1 MGPFKS
7 ATLVPEQ
14 FGPLQGVRILST
26 GTIVAE
32 PVAAGMAADMGAEVI
47 HIERPGGGEDWRHA
61 EFPIVAPDGELVAS
75 SWIQD
80 HRNMYHTTLDFS
92 TSEGREIF
100 LKLAERSDIWMES
113 SKARTYDKWGLDDAT
128 VLSAN
133 PGIVICHISGYG
145 QTGDPEHVARASYD
159 FTAQAFGGMM
169 NLVGNPEPDPP
180 TRAVPWTAD
189 YITALFCLWSTLAAY
204 IHAQRTGQGQ
214 VIDLAQYEAVHRIL
228 SGTMVAYHEL
238 GIVRERAGNKAGN
251 AQPWDT
257 FQARDG
263 WVVIAAVGPAVYARV
278 CRVLELDPNE
288 EKWVKA
294 RREVNS
300 PEGIEFDAILR
311 GWVLDRTV
319 DEVVKI
325 FNDAL
330 IGCSRIMNAQEMA
343 ENAQYRAREV
353 HVEWEDQQLGRPVRG
368 VGIVPKFSETPGK
381 IWRGSVPVGHD
392 NDLVY
397 GDLLGITPET
407 LRELAARNV
416 I

>member
-1 MGPFKS
+1 MGPS
-7 ATLVPEQ
+7 ESTLLPEQ

-32 PVAAGMAADMGAEVI
+32 PVAAGMAAEMGAEVI
-47 HIERPGGGEDWRHA
+47 HVERPGAGEDWRVA
-61 EFPIVAPDGELVAS
+61 EFPIQGPGGNLVAS
-75 SWIQD
+75 SWLQD

-92 TSEGREIF
+92 TAEGREIF
-100 LKLAERSDIWMES
+100 LQLAQWADVWMES
-113 SKARTYDKWGLDDAT
+113 SKARTYDKWGLDDDT
-128 VLSAN
+128 VLAAN
-133 PGIVICHISGYG
+133 PAIVICHVSGYG
-145 QTGDPEHVARASYD
+145 QDGDPEYVARASYD

-189 YITALFCLWSTLAAY
+189 YITALFCLWSSLAAY

-214 VIDLAQYEAVHRIL
+214 VIDLAQFEAVHRIL

-238 GIVRERAGNKAGN
+238 GLVRERAGNKAGN

-257 FQARDG
+257 FQAKDG
-263 WVVIAAVGPAVYARV
+263 WVVIAAVGPVVYGRV
-278 CRVLELDPNE
+278 CRVLDLDPDE

-311 GWVLDRTV
+311 GWVEDRTV

-325 FNDAL
+325 FNDAQV
-330 IGCSRIMNAQEMA
+330 GCSRIMNAREMA
-343 ENAQYRAREV
+343 ENSHYQARGV
-353 HVEWEDQQLGRPVRG
+353 HVQWDDQQLGKPVTG
-368 VGIVPKFSETPGK
+368 VGIVPRFSETPGK

-392 NDLVY
+392 NELIY
-397 GDLLGITPET
+397 GDLLGMTPQT
-407 LRELAARNV
+407 LRELAARGV

>member
-1 MGPFKS
+1 VEAGI
-7 ATLVPEQ
+7 PEDD
-14 FGPLQGVRILST
+14 PRNPGVIADNV
-26 GTIVAE
+26 GDNVGDVA
-32 PVAAGMAADMGAEVI
+32 GMGAEVI
-47 HIERPGGGEDWRHA
+47 HIEKPGKGEDWRVA
-61 EFPIVAPDGELVAS
+61 EFPIETPNGDLAAS

-92 TSEGREIF
+92 TTEGREIF
-100 LKLAERSDIWMES
+100 LRLAERTDIWMES

-128 VLSAN
+128 VLAAN
-133 PGIVICHISGYG
+133 PSIVICHISGYG
-145 QTGDPEHVARASYD
+145 QTGDPEYVDRASYD

-180 TRAVPWTAD
+180 IRAVPWTAD
-189 YITALFCLWSTLAAY
+189 YITALFCLWSSLAAY

-214 VIDLAQYEAVHRIL
+214 VIDLAQFEAVHRIL

-257 FQARDG
+257 FEAQDG

-278 CRVLELDPNE
+278 CGVLGLDPE
-288 EKWVKA
+288 DAKWVKA

-311 GWVLDRTV
+311 GWVLDRSV
-319 DEVVKI
+319 DEVVKA

-330 IGCSRIMNAQEMA
+330 VGCSRIMNAQEMA
-343 ENAQYRAREV
+343 ENPHYRARGV
-353 HVEWEDQQLGRPVRG
+353 HVEWDDQQLQRPVKG
-368 VGIVPKFSETPGK
+368 VGIIPKFSETPGK
-381 IWRGSVPVGHD
+381 IWRGSVPVGYD
-392 NDLVY
+392 NGLVY
-397 GDLLGITPET
+397 GDLLGIAPGT
-407 LRELAARNV
+407 LQELAAREV

>member
-1 MGPFKS
+1 MDPAKP
-7 ATLVPEQ
+7 TLMTEN

-47 HIERPGGGEDWRHA
+47 HIEKPGKGEDWRVA
-61 EFPIVAPDGELVAS
+61 EFPIETPDGGLAAS

-92 TSEGREIF
+92 TTEGREIF
-100 LKLAERSDIWMES
+100 LRLAERTDIWMES

-128 VLSAN
+128 VLATN
-133 PGIVICHISGYG
+133 PSIVICHISGYG
-145 QTGDPEHVARASYD
+145 QTGDPEYVDRASYD

-180 TRAVPWTAD
+180 IRAVPWTAD
-189 YITALFCLWSTLAAY
+189 YITALFCLWSSLAAY

-214 VIDLAQYEAVHRIL
+214 VIDLAQFEAVHRIL

-257 FQARDG
+257 FEAQDG

-278 CRVLELDPNE
+278 CGVLGLDPE
-288 EKWVKA
+288 DEKWVKA

-311 GWVLDRTV
+311 GWVLDRSV
-319 DEVVKI
+319 DEVVKA

-330 IGCSRIMNAQEMA
+330 VGCSRIMNAQEMA
-343 ENAQYRAREV
+343 ENPHYRARGV
-353 HVEWEDQQLGRPVRG
+353 HVEWDDQQLQRPVKG
-368 VGIVPKFSETPGK
+368 VGIIPKFSETPGK
-381 IWRGSVPVGHD
+381 IWRGSVPVGYD
-392 NDLVY
+392 NGLVY
-397 GDLLGITPET
+397 GDLLGIAAGT
-407 LRELAARNV
+407 LQELAARKV

>member
-1 MGPFKS
+1 MGPS
-7 ATLVPEQ
+7 ESTLLPEQ

-32 PVAAGMAADMGAEVI
+32 PVAAGMAAEMGAEVI
-47 HIERPGGGEDWRHA
+47 HVERPGAGEDWRVA
-61 EFPIVAPDGELVAS
+61 EFPIQGPDGNLVAS
-75 SWIQD
+75 SWLQD

-92 TSEGREIF
+92 TAEGREIF
-100 LKLAERSDIWMES
+100 LQLAQWADVWMES
-113 SKARTYDKWGLDDAT
+113 SKARTYDKWGLDDDT
-128 VLSAN
+128 VLAAN
-133 PGIVICHISGYG
+133 PAIVICHVSGYG
-145 QTGDPEHVARASYD
+145 QDGDPEYVARASYD

-189 YITALFCLWSTLAAY
+189 YITALFCLWSSLAAY

-214 VIDLAQYEAVHRIL
+214 VIDLAQFEAVHRIL

-238 GIVRERAGNKAGN
+238 GLVRERAGNKAGN

-257 FQARDG
+257 FQAKDG
-263 WVVIAAVGPAVYARV
+263 WVVIAAVGPVVYGRV
-278 CRVLELDPNE
+278 CRVLDLDPDE

-311 GWVLDRTV
+311 GWVEDRTV

-325 FNDAL
+325 FNDAQV
-330 IGCSRIMNAQEMA
+330 GCSRIMNAREMA
-343 ENAQYRAREV
+343 ENSHYRARGV
-353 HVEWEDQQLGRPVRG
+353 HIQWDDQQLGKPVTG
-368 VGIVPKFSETPGK
+368 VGIVPRFSETPGK

-392 NDLVY
+392 NELIY
-397 GDLLGITPET
+397 GNLLGMTPQA
-407 LRELAARNV
+407 LHELAARGV